1 MENFKKS
8 YHRSKHS
15 MKSRKYTNIRFK
27 RLATVFSVF
36 LMIINSAFTARWPA
50 TASSTSAIFTQKDS
64 FTGFAQTELDATVV
78 GPSSNNIYYLYKLSS
93 SPNTAVIRKMK
104 PDNTLN
110 WMTALA
116 YEPTVW
122 SLAVSLNEANV
133 YISSNTG
140 PIQVTRLSAIN
151 GAALETIT
159 Q

>member
-1 MENFKKS
+1 MENLQILHHRLKHTLKS
-8 YHRSKHS
+8 A
-15 MKSRKYTNIRFK
+15 KYTNIRFK
-27 RLATVFSVF
+27 RLAAVFSVF
-36 LMIINSAFTARWPA
+36 LMIINSALTATWPTSA
-50 TASSTSAIFTQKDS
+50 QSTSAIFTQKDS
-64 FTGFAQTELDATVV
+64 FNGFTQTELDATVV
-78 GPSSNNIYYLYKLSS
+78 GPSSNNIYYLYKLSY
-93 SPNTAVIRKMK
+93 PYTAVIRKMK

-110 WMTALA
+110 WMTALS